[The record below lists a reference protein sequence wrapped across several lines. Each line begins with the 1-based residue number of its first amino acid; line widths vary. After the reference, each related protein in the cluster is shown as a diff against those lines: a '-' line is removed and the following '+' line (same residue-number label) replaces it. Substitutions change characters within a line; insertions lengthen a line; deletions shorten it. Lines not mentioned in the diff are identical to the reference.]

1 MLSWLQ
7 FLSVL
12 PAFFSLWHGSR
23 REKPDIIRM
32 MATTI
37 RMEEKPNMDQSE
49 PKNGSFYN
57 SLRRNMLLTII
68 IVSITPMILV
78 STSILYQFNVS
89 YREKVDAHLKT
100 LVKKHKQNINSFL
113 KEKSGD
119 IASLAKTFS
128 FGEMSDESFLKD
140 RLASLQEDFDPAFVD
155 LGVINAR
162 GIQVAYA
169 GPFNLG
175 KAVYSSAEWFRKAM
189 ESNRVYVSDV
199 FLGIRGLPH
208 FIVAVRENYN
218 GEPWILRATIDF
230 VAFNDLVENIRI
242 GETGFAFILNRE
254 GKFQT
259 QPLHHINPTQEP
271 YEYFLSNETE
281 LKDKITLIERTDAS
295 GIEYLYVA
303 AFLKGGQWLL
313 VYQQRASDAFTDL
326 RSAFK
331 VTLVIILL
339 GSLGIIIMAYV
350 LSKKIV
356 SRIARMDK
364 EKQMMNSQIVE
375 TGKLASIG
383 ELAAGIAH
391 EINNPV
397 AIMVEESGWIEDLLS
412 EEDLK
417 ESENLE
423 EFKRALKQIHTQG
436 KRCKEIT
443 HKLLSFARKTDSKVQ
458 NVQINELLREV
469 VSLSEQRAKYSNVA
483 FKTSLDE
490 ALPSIEVSESEL
502 QQVFLNLINNSL
514 DAMDKTG
521 GNINIS
527 TRIVP
532 GPHGRDIMI
541 QVDDDGVGIPEANL
555 RRVFDPFFTT
565 KPVGKGTGLGLSICY
580 GIIKKLGGDLKV
592 DSVVDDGTRFTIRI
606 PLKDEETKNVK
617 KGSEGSV

>member
-1 MLSWLQ
+1 ML
-7 FLSVL
+7 
-12 PAFFSLWHGSR
+12 R
-23 REKPDIIRM
+23 C
-32 MATTI
+32 MA
-37 RMEEKPNMDQSE
+37 RKENPHMDRIE
-49 PKNGSFYN
+49 NRNGSYYK

-78 STSILYQFNVS
+78 STSILYQFNES
-89 YREKVDAHLKT
+89 YREKVEAHLKT

-113 KEKSGD
+113 KEKSSD
-119 IASLAKTFS
+119 ISSLAKTFS
-128 FGEMSDESFLKD
+128 FAEMSDESFLRD
-140 RLASLQEDFDPAFVD
+140 RLNALQEEYDPAFVD

-162 GIQVAYA
+162 GVQVAYA

-175 KAVYSSAEWFRKAM
+175 KAVYASAEWFKKAM
-189 ESNRVYVSDV
+189 ESSRVYVSDV

-208 FIVAVRENYN
+208 FIVAVRDNYN

-259 QPLHHINPTQEP
+259 KPLHNVIPAQEP
-271 YEYFLSNETE
+271 YIGFLRDEKR
-281 LKDKITLIERTDAS
+281 LKDKITLIEWADDA
-295 GIEYLYVA
+295 GGKDIYVA
-303 AFLKGGQWLL
+303 TFLKGGEWLL
-313 VYQQRASDAFTDL
+313 VYQQRAFDAFTDL
-326 RSAFK
+326 RNAFK

-339 GSLGIIIMAYV
+339 GSLCIISMAYV
-350 LSKKIV
+350 LSKKMV
-356 SRIARMDK
+356 SRIAKMDR
-364 EKQMMNSQIVE
+364 EKQMMNEQMVE

-423 EFKRALKQIHTQG
+423 EFKRALKQINTQG

-443 HKLLSFARKTDSKVQ
+443 HKLLSFARKTDSRVQ

-469 VSLSEQRAKYSNVA
+469 VSLSEQRARYSNVA
-483 FKTSLDE
+483 IHVSLQE
-490 ALPSIEVSESEL
+490 NLPTVEVSESEL

-514 DAMDKTG
+514 DAMEKTG
-521 GNINIS
+521 GNIHIS
-527 TRIVP
+527 TEIVS
-532 GPHGRDIMI
+532 GDSGRDILI
-541 QVDDDGVGIPEANL
+541 RVDDDGCGIPEANL
-555 RRVFDPFFTT
+555 SRIFDPFFTT

-592 DSVVDDGTRFTIRI
+592 KSIIDEGTHFTIRI
-606 PLKDEETKNVK
+606 PLKYRKTEEGKQ
-617 KGSEGSV
+617 SLERSF